1 MLARHLLPRLLSDL
15 APVSSAQ
22 SLPSLTSCPWSAGP
36 MLPVEPRLKP
46 LCATFIH
53 YIDSKEG
60 KDACK
65 GRKLIRCHSFSGYVP
80 YHLEQEEG
88 DTAENIP
95 SNCSGSSA
103 ATPDTDIGE
112 EGDSAAQAWPDTDD
126 EWEGSETSLKSVPT
140 VALVDMY
147 VPQVEEMVQGCQE
160 MAQVWTWEMPNLPEE
175 KVIEG
180 VCRAVTEAAAGPPSG
195 RRNCFNYIGEP
206 PDINS
211 YVWQLYRNCCCDTMT
226 FVWAFAYLCRI
237 SESNRGK
244 VDVSTQT
251 IHRLLLAAVTVAAKQ
266 QQLYMYDNSFYAQA
280 GNVSTADLN
289 KLEARFLE
297 LLNWNLDVCPKT
309 FKRIFR
315 LLCRAAA

>member
-1 MLARHLLPRLLSDL
+1 
-15 APVSSAQ
+15 
-22 SLPSLTSCPWSAGP
+22 

-60 KDACK
+60 TDACK

-80 YHLEQEEG
+80 YHLEQAKG
-88 DTAENIP
+88 DIAEKIP
-95 SNCSGSSA
+95 SNCSGSS

-112 EGDSAAQAWPDTDD
+112 EGASAAQAWPDTDD
-126 EWEGSETSLKSVPT
+126 EWEGSETSFKSVPA
-140 VALVDMY
+140 VAV
-147 VPQVEEMVQGCQE
+147 VEMVQGPCQE
-160 MAQVWTWEMPNLPEE
+160 MAQVWTWRMPNLPEE

-180 VCRAVTEAAAGPPSG
+180 VCQAVTEAAAGAPSG
-195 RRNCFNYIGEP
+195 RRNGFNYIGEP
-206 PDINS
+206 PDINN
-211 YVWQLYRNCCCDTMT
+211 YVWQLYRNYGCDTMT

-244 VDVSTQT
+244 VDVSKQT

-315 LLCRAAA
+315 LLCRAAE